1 MNVDCTDII
10 ALKDCI
16 MLLINDRRTTEDICE
31 YLYGTG
37 HGPDNPTKE
46 WEAVRQ
52 AVYALI
58 DEGKIVVK
66 FNGALLDF
74 WR

>member
-1 MNVDCTDII
+1 MNVDYTDITG
-10 ALKDCI
+10 LKDHI

-31 YLYGTG
+31 YLYGPG
-37 HGPDNPTKE
+37 HGLDNQTME

-52 AVYALI
+52 AVNTLV